1 MLHNYVKGIVE
12 LGLVEQMFEKEEKML
27 KNISMTRNS
36 PTAGGKKLKQ
46 YLKYCKLYPDFCC
59 FLFFFRFKM

>member
-36 PTAGGKKLKQ
+36 PTAGGKKNSNSI
-46 YLKYCKLYPDFCC
+46 
-59 FLFFFRFKM
+59 